1 MENKYQSVFKSN
13 FSLFKNE
20 KPDHLGT
27 MELLLQDAMSLAEW
41 ITSQEGEQNY
51 RGDMVVKIPI
61 KGWNKETKSGK
72 PWISGIMSVD
82 KQVDGDKSEYPF

>member
-1 MENKYQSVFKSN
+1 METKFQSIFKARFALFKS
-13 FSLFKNE
+13 E
-20 KPDHLGT
+20 KPDHTGT
-27 MELLLQDAMSLAEW
+27 MELTLPDAMALAEY
-41 ITSQEGEQNY
+41 ITSQPGEENY

>member
-1 MENKYQSVFKSN
+1 
-13 FSLFKNE
+13 
-20 KPDHLGT
+20 
-27 MELLLQDAMSLAEW
+27 MELLLQDAMALAEW

-51 RGDMVVKIPI
+51 RGDMVIKIPI

-82 KQVDGDKSEYPF
+82 KQVEGDKSEYPF